1 MTTGVRATSL
11 GGGTGRLA
19 SLRRSP
25 ILALSLAALFWSGS
39 FVVARALRDDIDP
52 VTMTFFRWLT
62 SLLVFVP
69 FVWREF
75 AGNFHVVLREWRLIT
90 GLGVTGIALF
100 GTLVYLALQ
109 HTTATNA
116 LLTFSLSPVA
126 ILLGASLTG
135 GERATSR
142 QLGGVLVSM
151 AGAAVLITHGDIAT
165 LTSTGLNIGDVWML
179 AAVAVWAAYSL
190 LLRRR
195 PADLSQM
202 LSLVSSIAV
211 GLPMLLAVMLLTASG
226 PALALS
232 TSVVLGIGY
241 IAIFGSVLGFLFWS
255 YGVAELGPGRAGQF
269 VHLMPVFGAALA
281 FVFLGEPLSMSQ
293 ILGAGL
299 VLSGIVLIERK
310 PAAVKTSDAGSGVLV
325 ISPGGPVMDPR
336 PPAGIEIAASAD
348 RIIHA
353 VGTAIGE
360 RHRN

>member
-1 MTTGVRATSL
+1 MDVTMTTNVRANSL

-19 SLRRSP
+19 RLRRSP

-39 FVVARALRDDIDP
+39 FVVARALRDDVDP
-52 VTMTFFRWLT
+52 VTLTFFRWFI
-62 SLLVFVP
+62 SLLVFAP

-75 AGNFHVVLREWRLIT
+75 AGNLHVVLREWRLIV
-90 GLGVTGIALF
+90 GLGATGIAVF

-109 HTTATNA
+109 HSSATNA
-116 LLTFSLSPVA
+116 LLIFSLSPVV

-135 GERATSR
+135 GARATSR

-151 AGAAVLITHGDIAT
+151 AGAAVLITHGDLAT
-165 LTSTGLNIGDVWML
+165 VRSTGLNVGDLWML

-195 PADLSQM
+195 PADLPQM

-226 PALALS
+226 PAFSLS
-232 TSVVLGIGY
+232 TSVVLGTGY
-241 IAIFGSVLGFLFWS
+241 IAVFGSVLGFLFWS

-281 FVFLGEPLSMSQ
+281 FVFLGEPLSMTQ

-299 VLSGIVLIERK
+299 VLSGIALIERK
-310 PAAVKTSDAGSGVLV
+310 STA
-325 ISPGGPVMDPR
+325 PGTKETIP
-336 PPAGIEIAASAD
+336 
-348 RIIHA
+348 
-353 VGTAIGE
+353 
-360 RHRN
+360 